1 MTHLQK
7 LKEIQNIENQHNIQK
22 ELLLEQIT
30 KINILYSE
38 CNGEFLEKLSDF
50 IKKYAIDNNI
60 DFIKLKLSQHPLTK
74 DYEERRK
81 IKLGQLFNE
90 ISSNLEEQN
99 EENSGKSSIISDIPR
114 AEEAVILAKQI
125 ISSK

>member
-7 LKEIQNIENQHNIQK
+7 IKAILAIENEYDKQK
-22 ELLLEQIT
+22 ELLLQQIT
-30 KINILYSE
+30 NINTLYSKY
-38 CNGEFLEKLSDF
+38 NGDFLGE
-50 IKKYAIDNNI
+50 
-60 DFIKLKLSQHPLTK
+60 LSQFTK

-114 AEEAVILAKQI
+114 AEEAI
-125 ISSK
+125 